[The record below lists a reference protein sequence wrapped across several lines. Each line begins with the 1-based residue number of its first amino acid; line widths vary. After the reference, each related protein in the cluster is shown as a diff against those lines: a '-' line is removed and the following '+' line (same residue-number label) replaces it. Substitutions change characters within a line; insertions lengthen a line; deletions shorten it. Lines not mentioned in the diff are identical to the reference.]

1 MKKIKLPEHKA
12 GIWLDQETAFIV
24 HLSGTEI
31 AKVVGLIGD
40 VESRVRLA
48 GEGKVYARFGHAFLD
63 NQEKTQHRQA
73 NQRAKFFKEI
83 IRHLQGVEIVYVFG
97 PGQARHGLH
106 RMMEKDPMLAGH
118 TAACVA
124 ADRMSKRQAEAAT
137 LAYFNSEEY
146 KMFRKERRRTIKAA
160 N

>member
-1 MKKIKLPEHKA
+1 MKKIKLPEHRA

-31 AKVVGLIGD
+31 TKVEGLISD

-63 NQEKTQHRQA
+63 NQEKTQHRQT

-83 IRHLQGVEIVYVFG
+83 IHHLQGVEIMYVFG
-97 PGQARHGLH
+97 PGQARHGLY
-106 RMMEKDPMLAGH
+106 RMMEKDPLLAGH

-124 ADRMSKRQAEAAT
+124 ADRMSKKQTEAAT
-137 LAYFNSEEY
+137 PAYFNSEEY
-146 KMFRKERRRTIKAA
+146 KIFRKERRRAIKAA